1 VDSPLPD
8 PAAPGWVGRPGARP
22 TRSARRRDA
31 RRRLSGKIRW
41 KLAKGSGTLGHVSAL
56 STGLPLADRYLLI
69 EQLGHG
75 GMSVVWRGFDDLL
88 GRPVAVKVLAA
99 PIAADPAFRAAIY
112 REARSAARL
121 SHPHITHV
129 YDYGEAELPDGE
141 TVSYVVME
149 LLEGRTL
156 HQRLTEE
163 PLPWPEAVRI
173 AGQVADALAAAHRRG
188 IVHRDIAP
196 PNVMLTA
203 TGAKVLDF
211 GIAALAGGRGDPD
224 GGGLLGTPAYVA
236 PERLA
241 DAPAAPAAD
250 VYALGALLYES
261 LTGQPPLDA
270 RTWDEL
276 AEAYRRDAS
285 PPPLLVPGLPAEVA
299 EVCTRCLSRDPALR
313 PGSAEVA
320 RILTGVA
327 QTPPAPRHAS
337 EASASGATGAEA
349 TAPQPGSDSGS
360 STVDRG
366 TVAAT
371 TTGSSRRTV
380 TVRLDRPPR
389 RWHWYLVAGLAAVA
403 AAALTLLAVSTGGG
417 PLVPPV
423 PASLSAP
430 PLGQGASPASPAP
443 ARHPSANGTRGASP
457 SPHAS
462 APRTSATRSPATPTT
477 TINVMLDQLS
487 AGLQRGQITNDS
499 YVDLKNMLV
508 NLQGSLVS
516 GANVDLAKSAQDIRA
531 KIDTREAEGSLKPVL
546 AQQLRK
552 TLGGLAAS

>member
-1 VDSPLPD
+1 
-8 PAAPGWVGRPGARP
+8 
-22 TRSARRRDA
+22 
-31 RRRLSGKIRW
+31 
-41 KLAKGSGTLGHVSAL
+41 
-56 STGLPLADRYLLI
+56 
-69 EQLGHG
+69 EQLGSG

-156 HQRLTEE
+156 HQRLAEA
-163 PLPWPEAVRI
+163 PLAWPEAVRI

-196 PNVMLTA
+196 PNVVLTP

-261 LTGQPPLDA
+261 LTGEPPFA
-270 RTWDEL
+270 ASTWDEL
-276 AEAYRRDAS
+276 AEAYRGDA
-285 PPPLLVPGLPAEVA
+285 PVRPLLVPGLPPEVA
-299 EVCTRCLSRDPALR
+299 EVCARCLSRDPALR

-320 RILTGVA
+320 RILAAVS
-327 QTPPAPRHAS
+327 QLPPAQRPAAEPAGTPTDPAAIQAEPTARAEPATPRPGFGAG
-337 EASASGATGAEA
+337 SGTGD
-349 TAPQPGSDSGS
+349 P
-360 STVDRG
+360 
-366 TVAAT
+366 AAT
-371 TTGSSRRTV
+371 TTTSTGSSRHAV
-380 TVRLDRPPR
+380 TVRLDRPLPPR
-389 RWHWYLVAGLAAVA
+389 RWHWYLVAGLAVVA
-403 AAALTLLAVSTGGG
+403 TVALTLLAIKGWSH
-417 PLVPPV
+417 PAVPPV
-423 PASLSAP
+423 PAGMSPAP
-430 PLGQGASPASPAP
+430 VGDGASPTIRVPAP
-443 ARHPSANGTRGASP
+443 GPAGNGHARISPSAHPSPPA
-457 SPHAS
+457 
-462 APRTSATRSPATPTT
+462 RTSASRSPVASATQPTA
-477 TINVMLDQLS
+477 LS
-487 AGLQRGQITNDS
+487 IVIDMQNQIANGQKQGQITSDA
-499 YVDLKNMLV
+499 YADLQNMLANLKSDLISNAAQVDVAGRAQNILTKV
-508 NLQGSLVS
+508 N
-516 GANVDLAKSAQDIRA
+516 D
-531 KIDTREAEGSLKPVL
+531 REREGSLQTTL
-546 AQQLRK
+546 ADSLR
-552 TLGGLAAS
+552 TSLRSLGAG